1 MSRPALYGWNWNYA
15 LTSENVVPPQALA
28 VLNRDQDVAAWSGY
42 HNLSV
47 QIDGQTV
54 PALLGNNNA
63 TVAPPVLSGHGIDA
77 NNQIVLGPSTLAL
90 LHKSVGDTVIGSFG
104 TPNTAP
110 LYIPPFKLVIAG
122 TATLPAIGGASNF
135 ADHPSMGTGAVLSD
149 HVSPAFLRTPPRSRT
164 PRSTDRGWSSCASTT
179 R

>member
-1 MSRPALYGWNWNYA
+1 RPALYGWNWSYA

-28 VLNRDQDVAAWSGY
+28 ALNRDPHVAAWSGY

-54 PALLGNNNA
+54 PVLLGDNHA
-63 TVAPPVLSGHGIDA
+63 TVGPPILSGHAVEGND
-77 NNQIVLGPSTLAL
+77 QIVLGPSTLAL
-90 LHKSVGDTVIGSFG
+90 LHERVGNTVIGSFG

-122 TATLPAIGGASNF
+122 TATL
-135 ADHPSMGTGAVLSD
+135 
-149 HVSPAFLRTPPRSRT
+149 
-164 PRSTDRGWSSCASTT
+164 
-179 R
+179 